1 MLCYKLYVPLGYP
14 EVVFQLEDK
23 LIENFGGYTK
33 YFACGA
39 YENGVD
45 AVTHEQVLVY
55 EMVSSEPFD
64 MNDIAKYVK
73 DTMKQEC
80 VLFTV
85 SKQENYFV

>member
-14 EVVFQLEDK
+14 EVQWELENR
-23 LIENFGGYTK
+23 LLAGFSGYTK
-33 YFACGA
+33 YFTYGA
-39 YENGVD
+39 YVNLYGD
-45 AVTHEQVLVY
+45 TIGEQVLVY
-55 EMVSSEPFD
+55 EMVSSKPFD
-64 MNDIAKYVK
+64 MNDIAKYIK